1 MLPQN
6 VRMGTEE
13 AIDLCLEQEY
23 IFICDKCHV
32 YLLTEEMA
40 FNHKKCIK
48 KSLPVSKHVT
58 VPEKHILLQP
68 IQQQL
73 SVVENNE
80 NDVATKKYGVFPST
94 SSTSNQTLV
103 HTNGQCVEVVDDAH
117 CGPDDATSVI
127 ELNKQQA
134 YILIDNEVA
143 DQLTACEK
151 ITIGKQSKLIQ
162 TSTPQ
167 EALLEIPTTS
177 TFTEEVLDPSNEPTS
192 QCLSSYS
199 IVESCKNEINVLK
212 RKYAELEEKVNID
225 TAVKMKKLIEERDF
239 YQSLIPIM
247 LKQHE
252 QMWIDFLDAE

>member
-1 MLPQN
+1 ML
-6 VRMGTEE
+6 
-13 AIDLCLEQEY
+13 
-23 IFICDKCHV
+23 FK
-32 YLLTEEMA
+32 LL
-40 FNHKKCIK
+40 K
-48 KSLPVSKHVT
+48 
-58 VPEKHILLQP
+58 
-68 IQQQL
+68 
-73 SVVENNE
+73 
-80 NDVATKKYGVFPST
+80 
-94 SSTSNQTLV
+94 
-103 HTNGQCVEVVDDAH
+103 
-117 CGPDDATSVI
+117 
-127 ELNKQQA
+127 
-134 YILIDNEVA
+134 YILWYCEVEFC
-143 DQLTACEK
+143 LEK

-252 QMWIDFLDAE
+252 QMWIDFLDAEKKLSDMREEVLCILRNQSME